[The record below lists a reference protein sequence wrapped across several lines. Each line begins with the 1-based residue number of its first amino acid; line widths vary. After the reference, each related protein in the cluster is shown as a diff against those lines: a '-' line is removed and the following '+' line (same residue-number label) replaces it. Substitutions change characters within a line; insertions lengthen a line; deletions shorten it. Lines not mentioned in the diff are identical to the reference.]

1 VTGVSQTEKGA
12 HGAATARIGVA
23 DYPVRLRIWML
34 LLNFYPLA
42 HLATMVA
49 IALSNLRVGT
59 RIGAVL
65 AVLLVVPPLL
75 TRLVHA
81 MIPLPPGRIP
91 IESGGFLSW
100 WATAQFQII
109 FNRLPM
115 IEELLRMIPG
125 FYSNWLRLW
134 GSRIGR
140 LTYWSPG
147 MVVLDREYLDLGDDV
162 VFGAGVRLNGHVILR
177 NRQGRLELAV
187 APIRI
192 GTGAAVGG
200 YSLLTAGT
208 EIAAGES
215 TRAHLLSPPFTI
227 WREGKRLKGD
237 NDEKE

>member
-1 VTGVSQTEKGA
+1 VTEAQGA
-12 HGAATARIGVA
+12 EIAPVAMA
-23 DYPVRLRIWML
+23 DYPARLRVWML
-34 LLNFYPLA
+34 LLNLFPLA
-42 HLATMVA
+42 HLVTIVA
-49 IALSNLRVGT
+49 IALANLAPWI
-59 RIGAVL
+59 RISSGL
-65 AVLLVVPPLL
+65 AVLLILPPLL
-75 TRLVHA
+75 TRIVHA
-81 MIPLPPGRIP
+81 LAPLPPGRIS

-115 IEELLRMIPG
+115 IEEVLRMIPG
-125 FYSNWLRLW
+125 VYSNWLRLW

-147 MVVLDREYLDLGDDV
+147 MVVLDREYLHLGDDV

-187 APIRI
+187 APIKI
-192 GTGAAVGG
+192 GTGASVGG

-215 TRAHLLSPPFTI
+215 TRAHLLSPPFTL
-227 WREGKRLKGD
+227 WRDGKRFRGTGD
-237 NDEKE
+237 DSE

>member
-1 VTGVSQTEKGA
+1 VTGAQGA
-12 HGAATARIGVA
+12 ESARIVVS
-23 DYPVRLRIWML
+23 DYPVRLRVWML
-34 LLNFYPLA
+34 LLNLFPLA
-42 HLATMVA
+42 HLSALVA
-49 IALSNLRVGT
+49 I
-59 RIGAVL
+59 VL
-65 AVLLVVPPLL
+65 ANLPVWARIAGALTMLLIVPPLL
-75 TRLVHA
+75 ARLVHA
-81 MIPLPPGRIP
+81 LAPLPPGRIS
-91 IESGGFLSW
+91 IESGGFLAW

-125 FYSNWLRLW
+125 VYSNWLRLW

-147 MVVLDREYLDLGDDV
+147 MVVLDREYLVLGDDV

-187 APIRI
+187 GPIKI
-192 GTGAAVGG
+192 GSGAAVGG

-227 WREGKRLKGD
+227 WREGKRFRGGCD
-237 NDEKE
+237 GSD